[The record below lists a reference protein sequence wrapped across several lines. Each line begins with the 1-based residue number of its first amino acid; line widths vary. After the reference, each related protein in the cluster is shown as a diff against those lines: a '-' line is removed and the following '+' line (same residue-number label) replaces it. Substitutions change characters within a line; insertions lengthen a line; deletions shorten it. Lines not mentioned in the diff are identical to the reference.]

1 MLLSS
6 PAHFISHIWKT
17 ISTSNHA
24 DCLCHGITTTHLN
37 KTGAVWERGGTF
49 PHLYSTAPTTCCSF
63 SPLLLSLSSVSP
75 HPTQSVLIGRT
86 EDGGVRDLARIHPSP
101 FPPPQK
107 KTREPQPGQRFIFF
121 LTTWEMSECRK
132 KYQQLHMGPLLH
144 EWPFFGPEMSPSP
157 PFLHDKFSYALPGP
171 PFPFSP
177 LFSLPLRH

>member
-75 HPTQSVLIGRT
+75 HPTQSVLIGR
-86 EDGGVRDLARIHPSP
+86 DGRRGVRDLARIHP
-101 FPPPQK
+101 FTPPPK
-107 KTREPQPGQRFIFF
+107 KKKQIQRATTRAKFYYFF
-121 LTTWEMSECRK
+121 S
-132 KYQQLHMGPLLH
+132 YHMGNERVPQELSAAA
-144 EWPFFGPEMSPSP
+144 WAFCCMNG
-157 PFLHDKFSYALPGP
+157 PFLA
-171 PFPFSP
+171 
-177 LFSLPLRH
+177 